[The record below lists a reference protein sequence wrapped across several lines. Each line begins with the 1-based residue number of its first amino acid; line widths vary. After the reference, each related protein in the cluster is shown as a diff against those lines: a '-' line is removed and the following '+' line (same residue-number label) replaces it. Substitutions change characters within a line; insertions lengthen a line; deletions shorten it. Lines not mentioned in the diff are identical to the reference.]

1 MTVKIVPRVTRR
13 PIMAAALVSALM
25 VAPLAS
31 SWAGSLKDAIDF
43 YKQGAFESAAPILE
57 RLADAGDPVASFWLG
72 SMWHQGHGKP
82 VNYRTA
88 HSLYR
93 LSAYHG
99 NADAQNNL
107 GLLYRDG
114 RGVEKNLVVSY
125 AWISL
130 AASQGNGVAERNLA
144 RLGDRM
150 TPDKIIEGQQ
160 LAAEYLE
167 WISRPDRS
175 ARAQS
180 GKKVSSASEAPN
192 HATPTRARQGDE
204 ASSGPV
210 VLASTGAADKD
221 QGTPRTIQRDQFIVQ
236 LGLFRNPNGIA
247 KLERTLRGKG
257 IDFSK
262 KAVTI
267 RGTAYQ
273 QFRVGP
279 FHQADMARKTSRRI
293 DKILRINSA
302 VIPVPS

>member
-1 MTVKIVPRVTRR
+1 MTHNSLPRKVRR
-13 PIMAAALVSALM
+13 PIMVAALLGAIM
-25 VAPLAS
+25 VTPLAS
-31 SWAGSLKDAIDF
+31 PSAASLKDAIDF
-43 YKQGAFESAAPILE
+43 YKRGAFDSAAPILE
-57 RLADAGDPVASFWLG
+57 RLAGSGDPVASFWLG

-88 HSLYR
+88 HHLYR
-93 LSAYHG
+93 LAAYHG

-114 RGVEKNLVVSY
+114 RGVERNLVVSY

-130 AASQGNGVAERNLA
+130 AAAQRSAVAERNLE
-144 RLGDRM
+144 RLTECM
-150 TPDKIIEGQQ
+150 SPAKIMEGQQ

-167 WISRPDRS
+167 WISRPDRQ
-175 ARAQS
+175 ACV
-180 GKKVSSASEAPN
+180 GKEKKVSAAP
-192 HATPTRARQGDE
+192 ATSNPPEKTRVG
-204 ASSGPV
+204 V
-210 VLASTGAADKD
+210 VLTSTTGVSATTQAPAV
-221 QGTPRTIQRDQFIVQ
+221 TLRDQFIVQ

-257 IDFSK
+257 ISFSK

-267 RGTAYQ
+267 RGRSYQ

-279 FHQADMARKTSRRI
+279 FPRVDAAKKTARRI
-293 DKILRINSA
+293 DKILHINSA

>member
-1 MTVKIVPRVTRR
+1 MTQNSIPRKIRR
-13 PIMAAALVSALM
+13 PIIMAALM
-25 VAPLAS
+25 GAIIVAPIAS
-31 SWAGSLKDAIDF
+31 SNAASLKDAIDF
-43 YKQGAFESAAPILE
+43 YKRGAFESAAPILE

-88 HSLYR
+88 HHLYR

-130 AASQGNGVAERNLA
+130 AAGQGNVVAERNLS
-144 RLGDRM
+144 RLTDRM
-150 TPDKIIEGQQ
+150 TSTKIMEGQQ

-167 WISRPDRS
+167 WISRPDRQ
-175 ARAQS
+175 ARA
-180 GKKVSSASEAPN
+180 GDVKKVSEAPV
-192 HATPTRARQGDE
+192 
-204 ASSGPV
+204 ASSGAEKATGRV
-210 VLASTGAADKD
+210 ILTSTGNTSEITQALAAA
-221 QGTPRTIQRDQFIVQ
+221 RRDQFIVQ

-257 IDFSK
+257 IAFSK

-267 RGTAYQ
+267 RGRSYQ

-279 FHQADMARKTSRRI
+279 FPRADAAKNTARRI
-293 DKILRINSA
+293 DKILHINSS

>member
-1 MTVKIVPRVTRR
+1 MTHSSISRKVRR
-13 PIMAAALVSALM
+13 PIMVAVLMSAII
-25 VAPLAS
+25 VAPI
-31 SWAGSLKDAIDF
+31 AGSHAASLKDAIDF
-43 YKQGAFESAAPILE
+43 YKRGAFESAAPILE

-72 SMWHQGHGKP
+72 SMWHRGHGKP

-88 HSLYR
+88 HHLYR

-130 AASQGNGVAERNLA
+130 AAGQGSVVAERNLA
-144 RLGDRM
+144 RLEDSM
-150 TPDKIIEGQQ
+150 TAAKIMEGQQ

-167 WISRPDRS
+167 WISRPDRQ
-175 ARAQS
+175 ARA
-180 GKKVSSASEAPN
+180 GKVKKVSEVPATSER
-192 HATPTRARQGDE
+192 TGTT
-204 ASSGPV
+204 SGGV
-210 VLASTGAADKD
+210 VLTSTGGVAPEAKPPVI
-221 QGTPRTIQRDQFIVQ
+221 TLRDQFIVQ

-257 IDFSK
+257 IAFSK
-262 KAVTI
+262 KVVTI
-267 RGTAYQ
+267 RGRSYQ

-279 FHQADMARKTSRRI
+279 FPRAEVAKQTARRI
-293 DKILRINSA
+293 DEILHINSA